1 MNRDDAIKKIKKC
14 LALAASPNPHE
25 AAAAMRQAQKLMN
38 EHGLNETD
46 LSLADVSEHKSA
58 ARNNVAVMWEA
69 ALSELVASAFG
80 CSRFCAKVPLLSRK
94 LGFHHKLH
102 YVFVGLGA
110 APELASYTYDV
121 LARQCAKDRAAH
133 IEKQPKAC
141 KPITK
146 TARGD
151 EFAYGWVRGVQA
163 LVERFA
169 SSDQNEALIDQY
181 MAHKHPNMAAA
192 KTKDRAKGRNVSHND
207 TMQGIQAGRNAKLD
221 RGLGAA
227 QNAQGLLA

>member
-14 LALAASPNPHE
+14 LALAASPNAHE

-58 ARNNVAVMWEA
+58 ARHNVAVPWEV
-69 ALSELVASAFG
+69 ALSELVSSAFG
-80 CSRFCAKVPLLSRK
+80 CSRFCATMPLLSRS
-94 LGFHHKLH
+94 LSFSRKLH

-121 LARQCAKDRAAH
+121 LARQCAKDRSVH
-133 IEKQPKAC
+133 IAKQPKAC

-169 SSDQNEALIDQY
+169 RSERNEALIEQY
-181 MAHKHPNMAAA
+181 MAQKHPNMAAS

-221 RGLGAA
+221 RGVGTGM
-227 QNAQGLLA
+227 QTQGLLS

>member
-14 LALAASPNPHE
+14 LALAASPNAHE

-58 ARNNVAVMWEA
+58 ARHNVAVPWEVT
-69 ALSELVASAFG
+69 LSELVASAFG
-80 CSRFCAKVPLLSRK
+80 CSRFCATVPLLSRS
-94 LGFHHKLH
+94 LSFSRKLH

-121 LARQCAKDRAAH
+121 LARQCAKDRASH
-133 IEKQPKAC
+133 IAKQPKAC

-169 SSDQNEALIDQY
+169 NSERNEALIEQY
-181 MAHKHPNMAAA
+181 MAQKHPNMAAG

-221 RGLGAA
+221 RGVTGGG
-227 QNAQGLLA
+227 QTQGLLT

>member
-14 LALAASPNPHE
+14 LALAASPNAHE

-58 ARNNVAVMWEA
+58 ARHNVAVTWEV
-69 ALSELVASAFG
+69 ALSDLVASAFG
-80 CSRFCAKVPLLSRK
+80 CTRFATKVPLLSRGLDFRLK
-94 LGFHHKLH
+94 RY
-102 YVFVGLGA
+102 YVFIGLGA

-133 IEKQPKAC
+133 IAKQPKAC

-151 EFAYGWVRGVQA
+151 QFAYGWVHGVQA

-169 SSDQNEALIDQY
+169 SSDRNQALIEQY
-181 MAHKHPNMAAA
+181 LTQKYPNMKTAQ
-192 KTKDRAKGRNVSHND
+192 TKDRAKGRNVSHND

-221 RGLGAA
+221 RGVGTGM
-227 QNAQGLLA
+227 QAQGLLT